1 MRYSMIQDAHEPLS
15 PEVMRYYAPS
25 IFATESY
32 KTCSDKYRFIST
44 LDVMAALQDEG
55 YNVHMVGQTA
65 PRIKDKT
72 NYARHII
79 RFRKD
84 TGLST
89 DVMNEIVLRNSA
101 DKSSSAQLMAG
112 VFRMVCAN
120 GCIAGDIIQD
130 IRIRHAGNN
139 IGDYVEGAY
148 EIINQFQ
155 RVNESRERMQQT
167 HLSREEYL
175 QLANDAIKL
184 RWPKEEQEH
193 VHAGILLSPR
203 RTADLKDDDLFT
215 TFNIIQ
221 ENLVRGGQTGY
232 TNKMQYRKVRA
243 LTGIDELVKINKGLW
258 NLADALAA

>member
-1 MRYSMIQDAHEPLS
+1 MRYSMVQSVNS
-15 PEVMRYYAPS
+15 PVTEEAMRFFAPS

-44 LDVMAALQDEG
+44 LDVIAALQDEG
-55 YNVHMVGQTA
+55 YNVHMVGQTT

-72 NYARHII
+72 NFARHII

-84 TGLST
+84 TGLPS

-120 GCIAGDIIQD
+120 GCIAGDITQD
-130 IRIRHAGNN
+130 IRIRHSGNN
-139 IGDYVEGAY
+139 IGDYIDGAY
-148 EIINQFQ
+148 EIINQFE
-155 RVNESRERMQQT
+155 RVNESREKMQQT
-167 HLSREEYL
+167 VLTYEQYV
-175 QLANDAIKL
+175 QLADDAIKI

-193 VHAGILLSPR
+193 VTADVLLRPR
-203 RTADLKDDDLFT
+203 RHEDQKTDLFSV
-215 TFNIIQ
+215 FNVIQ

-232 TNKMQYRKVRA
+232 TNKKQYRKVRA
-243 LTGIDELVKINKGLW
+243 LTGIDELIKVNKGLW
-258 NLADALAA
+258 TLADALAA